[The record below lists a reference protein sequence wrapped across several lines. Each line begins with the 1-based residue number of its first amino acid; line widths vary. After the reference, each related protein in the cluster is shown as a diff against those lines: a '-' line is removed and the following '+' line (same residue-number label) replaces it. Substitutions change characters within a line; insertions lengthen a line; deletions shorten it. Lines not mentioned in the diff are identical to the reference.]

1 MSIEE
6 FDAEMSRLKKL
17 ENQAK
22 KKRKDK
28 SKPTRE
34 EIKYQKEQHK
44 LLEGCVYNYGLFG
57 DNFNHEQLLKDL
69 ILVGGELSYFNYPHP
84 VIEKY
89 SNQFN
94 LNIELLGRKSTNGKV
109 EAGEKI
115 EKKFEVFM
123 TGKINQSS
131 QGNNISYN
139 PTDIQ
144 KAS

>member
-144 KAS
+144 S